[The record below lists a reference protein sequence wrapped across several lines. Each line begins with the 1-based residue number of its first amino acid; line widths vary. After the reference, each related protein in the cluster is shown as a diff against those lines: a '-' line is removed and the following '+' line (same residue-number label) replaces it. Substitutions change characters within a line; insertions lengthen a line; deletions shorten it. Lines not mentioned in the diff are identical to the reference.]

1 MTTHEI
7 TEDVELTILQLL
19 DKLTH
24 SNFDEV
30 LPDFKNIQVDAIDQL
45 AILVFEIML
54 SKVDKNPGRASVF
67 ARLISKWY
75 RPKYNLRKE
84 ILSQCD
90 TEFELSV
97 ENMDENMDRF
107 KSNIGLL
114 GELYNCFG
122 ISQTKIM
129 DYVDILLALQDDLS
143 VVILCILIRTIGR
156 KLDKTVKECSEETKL
171 AKISFLKLETNL
183 KFVQWGE
190 NLFDVMSTISN
201 DGSLSLTSITVV
213 KEILQ
218 LRKNNWKAVLATSK
232 SRKKL
237 NLGSAVNSVP
247 TFKQDFPHFMSH
259 FTEEDKNKAFNPM
272 KAQPVESTDTVSS
285 SSGEFDVDTELTVRQ
300 ILNKLSHSNFDEV
313 LPDFISIEADD
324 IDHLANLVVDIMLS
338 KLDRNPSNASVFA
351 RLVRRAYYTT
361 NVENNSLKL
370 VLLCKENFFKQLMV
384 VGAMSGRGVLPL
396 IKVPQKVKESSKY
409 DVDRVSFHHD
419 GASSQTAKLI
429 QDNAKDLEARL
440 GIKIISNSEVPV
452 QSPDISQMDLFG
464 ISNWYRPKFD
474 VRKGILKRCRA
485 EFVLCL
491 TKMDTEVNLESVDQ
505 SELDRLKS
513 NIRLL
518 GELYNCYGISHKKIM
533 NFVDSLLNRNTDLSV
548 TILCDLIRTIGCKLD
563 KTVKEFTEETV
574 WRKSVK
580 TVKFLRGVENLF
592 DDLTTRSN
600 SGSLSSSSKT
610 DVKEILELRKNNW
623 KAGEVTTTTRAENN
637 ANLYLENDRDIELT
651 IRQMLNKISHS
662 NFDEVLEDFTTTLY
676 FDDGEVNLTSLFV
689 DIMMKKVVKKPTS
702 AGVFARLIYTSD
714 QLSELRKVVL
724 DRCQIEFHSIVAGV
738 DKIKESE
745 DNLLDND
752 GISEEFDKT
761 KSECMKRSGGQIRL
775 IGELYNY
782 DVLGQ
787 STIMRCVNVLSKRH
801 HDVTMATL
809 CALITTIGVKLDKAV
824 DQFKEDEQTSLN
836 LAKLKDDAEFVD
848 WIETLFQNLEGRII
862 CGFLSQNSETAVQNF
877 ARLNNNK
884 LESSNISKSSSRMST
899 SSNSGSDASFGKED
913 DSVSKR
919 SAELTDAMSS
929 VKLTPYLATE
939 KEEGF
944 DPMKA
949 QLEKSTDTI
958 SCSRGKSNVI
968 RESTNADPEPS
979 RSANSIENNSEIG
992 ASLPSSCPPQL
1003 KYLSMYTNYDRMLTQ
1018 MPPEVVEDINMQI
1031 SAIIYQ
1037 HFKYHKDLERFRK
1050 RQNDFENGMFYNK

>member
-351 RLVRRAYYTT
+351 RL
-361 NVENNSLKL
+361 
-370 VLLCKENFFKQLMV
+370 
-384 VGAMSGRGVLPL
+384 
-396 IKVPQKVKESSKY
+396 
-409 DVDRVSFHHD
+409 
-419 GASSQTAKLI
+419 
-429 QDNAKDLEARL
+429 
-440 GIKIISNSEVPV
+440 
-452 QSPDISQMDLFG
+452 

-862 CGFLSQNSETAVQNF
+862 CGFLSQNSETAVQEI
-877 ARLNNNK
+877 L
-884 LESSNISKSSSRMST
+884 
-899 SSNSGSDASFGKED
+899 
-913 DSVSKR
+913 
-919 SAELTDAMSS
+919 
-929 VKLTPYLATE
+929 
-939 KEEGF
+939 
-944 DPMKA
+944 
-949 QLEKSTDTI
+949 QL
-958 SCSRGKSNVI
+958 
-968 RESTNADPEPS
+968 
-979 RSANSIENNSEIG
+979 
-992 ASLPSSCPPQL
+992 
-1003 KYLSMYTNYDRMLTQ
+1003 
-1018 MPPEVVEDINMQI
+1018 
-1031 SAIIYQ
+1031 
-1037 HFKYHKDLERFRK
+1037 
-1050 RQNDFENGMFYNK
+1050 